1 VLLQARYAPLVVD
14 RRNREDYI
22 RKLDA
27 ANDGD
32 LRPLIRLFA
41 QLETVA
47 LRSELERPAVV
58 TPASGTAVDIA
69 RAYSERL
76 RTLRGSAPTENVK
89 RAEVLATELERRIEW
104 HLRSAAD
111 GLKDA
116 FRTVDPDARATA
128 TSSGPLH
135 PERRWWFVELTL
147 RTLGYHLFYRVFIR
161 SAGGDTGVLAVHVTA
176 DSIADKKSGQ
186 EASERFRKMLEPTP
200 TDTVTLVATDE
211 IDARWPEV
219 EELIDRTL
227 AAAVDHFGRRLG

>member
-1 VLLQARYAPLVVD
+1 
-14 RRNREDYI
+14 
-22 RKLDA
+22 
-27 ANDGD
+27 
-32 LRPLIRLFA
+32 
-41 QLETVA
+41 
-47 LRSELERPAVV
+47 
-58 TPASGTAVDIA
+58 
-69 RAYSERL
+69 
-76 RTLRGSAPTENVK
+76 
-89 RAEVLATELERRIEW
+89 
-104 HLRSAAD
+104 
-111 GLKDA
+111 
-116 FRTVDPDARATA
+116 
-128 TSSGPLH
+128 
-135 PERRWWFVELTL
+135 L